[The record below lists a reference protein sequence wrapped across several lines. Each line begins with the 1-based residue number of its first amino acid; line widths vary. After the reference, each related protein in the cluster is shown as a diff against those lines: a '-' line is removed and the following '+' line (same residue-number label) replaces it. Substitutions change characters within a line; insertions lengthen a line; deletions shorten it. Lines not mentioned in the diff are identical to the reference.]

1 MAGVSTSRT
10 RAVAL
15 VAAIALA
22 AAALAVLLASSA
34 PRAIG
39 ASAQARDCPNADA
52 TVPKAS
58 KGEMRRAVGCLI
70 ARERAKRE
78 RHRVG
83 PNRALKRVAQK
94 HSAKM
99 VESNCFEHQCPGEA
113 KLAKR
118 IEKSGYVGPGD
129 RYGYGEIT
137 GCGRDPRTMV
147 EEWMKNRVARR
158 TILGRKFR
166 HVGIGVVKGA
176 PEVADGCQTQDLYA
190 TYTVLFAWRRG

>member
-1 MAGVSTSRT
+1 MAGTQIGRT
-10 RAVAL
+10 IRLGAL
-15 VAAIALA
+15 VAAGLVA
-22 AAALAVLLASSA
+22 AAVAGMLATATPDA
-34 PRAIG
+34 AG
-39 ASAQARDCPNADA
+39 ASQVRACPNAD
-52 TVPKAS
+52 TQVPDAS

-70 ARERAKRE
+70 ARERAKRD
-78 RHRVG
+78 RHRVKA
-83 PNRALKRVAQK
+83 NRALKRVAQK

-99 VESNCFEHQCPGEA
+99 VESNCFEHQCPGEP

-118 IEKSGYVGPGD
+118 VEKSGYVGPGD

-137 GCGRDPRTMV
+137 GCARDPRTMV
-147 EEWMKNRVARR
+147 EEWMAAPVARR

-176 PEVADGCQTQDLYA
+176 PEVANGCEIQNLYA